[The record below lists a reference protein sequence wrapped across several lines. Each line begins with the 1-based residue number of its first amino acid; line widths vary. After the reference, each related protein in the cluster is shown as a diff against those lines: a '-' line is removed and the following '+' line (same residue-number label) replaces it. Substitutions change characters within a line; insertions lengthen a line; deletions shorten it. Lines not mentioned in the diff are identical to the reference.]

1 MRVKKIPMR
10 KCIACQENKPKKDLV
25 RIVNNAD
32 QGVTVDPTGKLNGR
46 GAYLC
51 VDSKCL
57 ARVQKGNQLRH
68 ALKTE
73 IPSSVYEEL
82 KDYVESRTEE
92 E

>member
-1 MRVKKIPMR
+1 MKVKKIPMR

-25 RIVNNAD
+25 RVVNNAD
-32 QGVTVDPTGKLNGR
+32 QGVKVDLTGKLNGR

-51 VDSKCL
+51 ADLDCIGR
-57 ARVQKGNQLRH
+57 AQKGNKLKH

-82 KDYVESRTEE
+82 KDYVESRTDEE
-92 E
+92 